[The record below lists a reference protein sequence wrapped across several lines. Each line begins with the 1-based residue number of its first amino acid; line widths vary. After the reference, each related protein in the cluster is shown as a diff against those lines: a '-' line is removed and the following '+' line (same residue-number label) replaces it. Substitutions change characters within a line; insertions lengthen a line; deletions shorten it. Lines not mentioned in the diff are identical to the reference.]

1 MNQNLQK
8 LEKKLNIKIKNK
20 SLLTKSLTHKSSN
33 RYFNNEKLEFL
44 GDRVIGLVLSKKLI
58 DLYPEKDEGD
68 IDKRFAKLVNK
79 KTCATIALS
88 MGIKNYIIMGKTA
101 QNDRDKNEK
110 ILSDA
115 CEALIGAVYL
125 DRGFNYVKE
134 FILKHWKKQIKE
146 SHITYVDSKTM
157 LQEYSLKLYKKLPVY
172 QLVSSKGPKH
182 DLVFKV
188 SVCLK
193 NTKNFTGL
201 GNSKKEAEQNAAQ
214 NLLKS
219 INKD

>member
-1 MNQNLQK
+1 M
-8 LEKKLNIKIKNK
+8 
-20 SLLTKSLTHKSSN
+20 
-33 RYFNNEKLEFL
+33 YPNEA
-44 GDRVIGLVLSKKLI
+44 
-58 DLYPEKDEGD
+58 EGV
-68 IDKRFAKLVNK
+68 IDKKFASLVNK
-79 KTCATIALS
+79 KTCAKIADQLNLKKY
-88 MGIKNYIIMGKTA
+88 IKTGNSYKTLKSS
-101 QNDRDKNEK
+101 DEK

-125 DRGFNYVKE
+125 DRGFNYVKD
-134 FILKHWKKQIKE
+134 FILKLWEKQIKE
-146 SHITYVDSKTM
+146 SHITYVDSKTR

-193 NTKNFTGL
+193 NTKQFIGF

-219 INKD
+219 INKN